1 MSSGTC
7 QRGVT
12 QPCAQKM
19 VPSAGSERTR
29 ATRCR
34 VASLAFAAASN
45 AGGAFRKHRRR
56 CSVLNCR
63 TKLTANYN
71 LLGNGRN
78 YDIIHAASICE
89 RAAAQILHSPHF
101 GIGVGFVSAVT
112 HVQICFAMCPFCMF
126 HRIVDQSWTWPLE
139 VGTGPLP
146 PRRAASLLFERHLF
160 ARRDNQFQFRGREI
174 DREKKA
180 ARGRGWQLLS

>member
-1 MSSGTC
+1 MSRVRSVSSGTC

-19 VPSAGSERTR
+19 VPSAGSEPTR

-78 YDIIHAASICE
+78 YDIIHAASISLDGGRE
-89 RAAAQILHSPHF
+89 FASSQTNLYMPQNSHDFKRMIQ
-101 GIGVGFVSAVT
+101 GFVSAFVAIIPSSIF
-112 HVQICFAMCPFCMF
+112 VLVCCVRLQY
-126 HRIVDQSWTWPLE
+126 L
-139 VGTGPLP
+139 
-146 PRRAASLLFERHLF
+146 
-160 ARRDNQFQFRGREI
+160 
-174 DREKKA
+174 
-180 ARGRGWQLLS
+180 